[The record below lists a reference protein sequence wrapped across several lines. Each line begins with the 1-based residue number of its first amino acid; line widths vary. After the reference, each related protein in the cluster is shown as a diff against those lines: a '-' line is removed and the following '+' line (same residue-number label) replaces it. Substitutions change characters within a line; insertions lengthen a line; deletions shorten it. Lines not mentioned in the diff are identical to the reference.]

1 MLEKY
6 TKEQILAV
14 IEENGGTK
22 QNLLAILLELQD
34 LSSQNYIDERT
45 AKIVAECLDIS
56 LVQMYDILTFYAM
69 LEIKPRGRYIVEVCN
84 NAPCHAS
91 KSAKLA
97 AFLEKE
103 LGVRVGETT
112 PDGMFSLQYM
122 PCSGNCNIG
131 PVIRVQGKIH
141 GDLTEEKV
149 RQILKELRDN
159 Q

>member
-34 LSSQNYIDERT
+34 LSSQNYIDER
-45 AKIVAECLDIS
+45 IDIS

-69 LEIKPRGRYIVEVCN
+69 LETKPRGRYIVEVCN

-91 KSAKLA
+91 KSDKLA

-149 RQILKELRDN
+149 RQILKELQDN

>member
-45 AKIVAECLDIS
+45 AKIVAERLDIS

-69 LEIKPRGRYIVEVCN
+69 LETKPRGRYIVEVCN

-91 KSAKLA
+91 KSDKLA

-149 RQILKELRDN
+149 RQILKELQDN

>member
-45 AKIVAECLDIS
+45 AKIVAERLDIS

-69 LEIKPRGRYIVEVCN
+69 LETKPRGRYIVEVCN

-91 KSAKLA
+91 KSDKLA
-97 AFLEKE
+97 AFLGKE

-149 RQILKELRDN
+149 RQILKELQDN